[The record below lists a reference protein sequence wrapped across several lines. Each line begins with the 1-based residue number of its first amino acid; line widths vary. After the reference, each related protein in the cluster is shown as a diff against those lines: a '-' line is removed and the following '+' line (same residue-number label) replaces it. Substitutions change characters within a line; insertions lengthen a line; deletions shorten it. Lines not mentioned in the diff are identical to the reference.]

1 MELYTLN
8 YRNYDGD
15 INTTRLFFEQEDAL
29 NAILEDLNE
38 DEQLVCLN
46 STGEEMFFRSFVGY
60 DRKLN
65 RSEAW
70 EFDYYFEFTVSCIK
84 VEGDE
89 AFFLSQRARETNYK
103 GVAV

>member
-8 YRNYDGD
+8 YHDYDGGV
-15 INTTRLFFEQEDAL
+15 NTTRIFFEQEDAL

-38 DEQLVCLN
+38 DEQLICLN
-46 STGEEMFFRSFVGY
+46 STEEEMFFRSFEGY
-60 DRKLN
+60 GRKLN

-70 EFDYYFEFTVSCIK
+70 EFDYYFEFTISRVK

-89 AFFLSQRARETNYK
+89 REYFARISRNTDYK